1 MSVRIDLHTHSRAS
15 DGTQTP
21 AELIRAAHDAGL
33 DVVALT
39 DHDTTE
45 GWAEAEKA
53 AEEVAIG
60 LVRGIEIST
69 KLAGQSVHLL
79 AYLPDPT
86 YAPLLEALQEVLD
99 GRNARVPAILAKLR
113 ELGIDLDIDDVRRV
127 AGETAAIGRP
137 HVADAL
143 VAKGVLRDRDQAFS
157 QLLSQGRPAYVKRYA
172 APLEEMLGLVAEAG
186 GVGVVAHP
194 WGRHDR
200 GPLGEAGL
208 ARLQEIG
215 LAGVEVDHQDH
226 DASTRDQLRAI
237 ARNLGLVATGSS
249 DHHGAG
255 KIGHDLGCNTTH
267 PDEYARLL
275 ELAAQAS
282 ARSGRR
288 TPEVLVP

>member
-1 MSVRIDLHTHSRAS
+1 LLSL
-15 DGTQTP
+15 
-21 AELIRAAHDAGL
+21 AAQAAGL
-33 DVVALT
+33 
-39 DHDTTE
+39 
-45 GWAEAEKA
+45 
-53 AEEVAIG
+53 
-60 LVRGIEIST
+60 
-69 KLAGQSVHLL
+69 
-79 AYLPDPT
+79 
-86 YAPLLEALQEVLD
+86 
-99 GRNARVPAILAKLR
+99 
-113 ELGIDLDIDDVRRV
+113 
-127 AGETAAIGRP
+127 
-137 HVADAL
+137 
-143 VAKGVLRDRDQAFS
+143 
-157 QLLSQGRPAYVKRYA
+157 
-172 APLEEMLGLVAEAG
+172 
-186 GVGVVAHP
+186 GVVAHP

-200 GPLGEAGL
+200 GPLGAAGL